1 MLDITLFIL
10 LQAEKKANGGKK
22 KQTGGTP
29 ANFTEFHYEDQVVQ
43 RMTGRAALT
52 EFVDDLKKLSNTHDI
67 KALSA
72 ASILAKAKNEKQ
84 WNGLD
89 IVQRKVADAKAE
101 GLETAD
107 FLDKSA
113 KAEWLRS
120 RQNDDTA

>member
-29 ANFTEFHYEDQVVQ
+29 ANVTEFHYEGQVVQ
-43 RMTGRAALT
+43 RMTGNKAINDFAHS
-52 EFVDDLKKLSNTHDI
+52 FKKHSNTHDI
-67 KALSA
+67 KALSW
-72 ASILAKAKNEKQ
+72 ASIHAKAKNKEQ